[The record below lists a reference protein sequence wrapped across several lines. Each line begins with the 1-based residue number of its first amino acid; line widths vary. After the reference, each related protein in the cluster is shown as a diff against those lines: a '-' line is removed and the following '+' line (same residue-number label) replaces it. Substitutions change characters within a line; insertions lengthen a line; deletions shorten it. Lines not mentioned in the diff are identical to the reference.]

1 MTSKSESGIT
11 RKTMSLPSFKVHL
24 ESNEPITA
32 TTRKL
37 VFKLDEPKTITYKP
51 GQFVS
56 FLLGTED
63 GRPIK
68 RSYSIA
74 NLEQNNESTDHIEFV
89 ISYVEGGKA
98 SELFFNAEP
107 GMEMEMTGP
116 FGLLYLIEELP
127 KRVFLVGTGTG
138 VAPYRSML
146 KQIRSLPDTEF
157 HILFGAQYLK
167 DMFYLDD
174 FKEAAS
180 LDHVH
185 FHPCLSRE
193 EQEGCISGYVQTKL
207 AELEPSPETDMAYLC
222 GNPNMVDEV
231 FDMLKEKGF
240 GVKQVKREKYIFS
253 RF

>member
-1 MTSKSESGIT
+1 MP
-11 RKTMSLPSFKVHL
+11 LPSFKVHL
-24 ESNEPITA
+24 ETNEPLTA
-32 TTRKL
+32 STRKL
-37 VFKLDEPKTITYKP
+37 VFRLDDPKTITYKP

-56 FLLGTED
+56 FMLGTED
-63 GRPIK
+63 DRPIK

-74 NLEQNNESTDHIEFV
+74 NLETDGENSTYIEFV

-116 FGLLYLIEELP
+116 FGLLCLTDDLP
-127 KRVFLVGTGTG
+127 ERVFLVGTGTG
-138 VAPYRSML
+138 VAPYRSMIEQL
-146 KQIRSLPDTEF
+146 KTRTDTEF

-174 FKEAAS
+174 FKAVS
-180 LDHVH
+180 LLDHVH

-193 EQEGCISGYVQTKL
+193 EKPECTTGYVQAKL
-207 AELEPSPETDMAYLC
+207 AELEPNPETDMAYLC

-231 FDMLKEKGF
+231 FEMLKDKDF
-240 GVKQVKREKYIFS
+240 GVKQVKREKYVFS

>member
-1 MTSKSESGIT
+1 MP
-11 RKTMSLPSFKVHL
+11 LPSFKVHL
-24 ESNEPITA
+24 ESNEQITA
-32 TTRKL
+32 NTRKL
-37 VFKLDEPKTITYKP
+37 VFRLDDPKTITYKP

-56 FLLGTED
+56 FMLGTED
-63 GRPIK
+63 DRPIK

-74 NLEQNNESTDHIEFV
+74 NLETDGENSTYIEFV

-116 FGLLYLIEELP
+116 FGLLFLTDDLP

-138 VAPYRSML
+138 VAPYRSMIE
-146 KQIRSLPDTEF
+146 QIKTRTDTEF
-157 HILFGAQYLK
+157 HILFGAQYHK

-174 FKEAAS
+174 FKAIS
-180 LDHVH
+180 LLDHVH

-193 EQEGCISGYVQTKL
+193 EKPECTSGYVQHKL
-207 AELEPSPETDMAYLC
+207 AELSPNPDTDMAYLC

-231 FDMLKEKGF
+231 FEMLKEKEF
-240 GVKQVKREKYIFS
+240 GVKQVKREKYVFS

>member
-1 MTSKSESGIT
+1 MP
-11 RKTMSLPSFKVHL
+11 LPSFKVHL
-24 ESNEPITA
+24 ETNEPLTA
-32 TTRKL
+32 STRKL
-37 VFKLDEPKTITYKP
+37 VFRLDDPKTITYKP

-56 FLLGTED
+56 FMLGTED
-63 GRPIK
+63 DRPIK

-74 NLEQNNESTDHIEFV
+74 NLETDGENSTYIEFV

-116 FGLLYLIEELP
+116 FGLLCLTDDLP
-127 KRVFLVGTGTG
+127 ERVFLVGTGTG
-138 VAPYRSML
+138 VAPYRSMIEQL
-146 KQIRSLPDTEF
+146 KTRTDTEF

-174 FKEAAS
+174 FKAVS
-180 LDHVH
+180 LLDHVH

-193 EQEGCISGYVQTKL
+193 EKPECTTGYVQAKL
-207 AELEPSPETDMAYLC
+207 AELEPNPETDMAYLC

-231 FDMLKEKGF
+231 LRCLKTKTLALNKLSAKSTCLADFNVISITFNELPN
-240 GVKQVKREKYIFS
+240 
-253 RF
+253 

>member
-1 MTSKSESGIT
+1 MPI
-11 RKTMSLPSFKVHL
+11 PSFQVHL
-24 ESNEPITA
+24 ESNEEITPNV
-32 TTRKL
+32 RKL
-37 VFKLDEPKTITYKP
+37 VFRLDEPETITYKP

-56 FLLGTED
+56 FMLGTED
-63 GRPIK
+63 DRPIK

-74 NLEQNNESTDHIEFV
+74 NMETNGDNSTYIEFV
-89 ISYVEGGKA
+89 ISYVDGGKA
-98 SELFFNAEP
+98 SNLFFNAEP

-116 FGLLYLIEELP
+116 FGLLCLTEELP

-138 VAPYRSML
+138 VAPYRSMIE
-146 KQIRSLPDTEF
+146 QIKSRPDTEF
-157 HILFGAQYLK
+157 HILFGAQFLQ

-174 FKEAAS
+174 FKAVAL

-193 EQEGCISGYVQTKL
+193 EKPGCVAGYVQHKL
-207 AELEPSPETDMAYLC
+207 KELEPNPETDMAYLC

-231 FDMLKEKGF
+231 FEMLKEKEF
-240 GVKQVKREKYIFS
+240 GVKQVKREKYVFS

>member
-1 MTSKSESGIT
+1 MAI
-11 RKTMSLPSFKVHL
+11 PSYKVRL
-24 ESNEPITA
+24 ETNEPITPNV
-32 TTRKL
+32 RKL
-37 VFKLDEPKTITYKP
+37 VFRLEDPKTITYKQ

-56 FLLGTED
+56 FMLGTVD
-63 GRPIK
+63 DRPIK

-74 NLEQNNESTDHIEFV
+74 NMETDGVNSTYIEFV
-89 ISYVEGGKA
+89 ISYVDGGKA

-107 GMEMEMTGP
+107 GMEMEMNGP
-116 FGLLYLIEELP
+116 FGLLCLTDELP

-138 VAPYRSML
+138 VAPYRSMIE
-146 KQIRSLPDTEF
+146 QIRTRTNTEF
-157 HILFGAQYLK
+157 HILFGAQYLE

-174 FKEAAS
+174 FKAIAL

-193 EQEGCISGYVQTKL
+193 EKSDCFSGYVQHKL
-207 AELEPSPETDMAYLC
+207 AELNPNPETDITYLC

-231 FDMLKEKGF
+231 FEMLKNKDF